1 MGEKGRLIIYNFLST
16 KTDVLDNN
24 AGFKEEN
31 KHRIYKL
38 ANWTR
43 ELLQLFVMFMNEM

>member
-38 ANWTR
+38 ANCR
-43 ELLQLFVMFMNEM
+43 DAKLLCNVK